1 MEEVRI
7 DLRIPDAE
15 REKEMK
21 RSAELC
27 FKINHT
33 MPTTPECREMIE
45 ELFSQGVDKTTTI
58 NPPVFTL
65 LGNTIKLGK
74 GITLMNGFKCMSSG
88 GLVIEDDTL
97 VAINCTILT
106 NNHDFYDRPVI
117 TCKPVHI
124 KKNVWIGANVTIL
137 PGVTI
142 GENAIIGACSVV
154 TKDVPDNAVV
164 VGNPAKV
171 IKYQDPTKFIKE

>member
-7 DLRIPDAE
+7 DVRHQSQARIDEAN
-15 REKEMK
+15 

-33 MPTTPECREMIE
+33 MPTSPECKELIS
-45 ELFSQGVDKTTTI
+45 ELFNHTLGENTVIRPPMFLILADKVKI
-58 NPPVFTL
+58 
-65 LGNTIKLGK
+65 GK
-74 GITLMNGFKCMSSG
+74 NVVIMNNFQCMSAG
-88 GLVIEDDTL
+88 GLTIDDDTRISL
-97 VAINCTILT
+97 NCTIAT
-106 NNHDFYDRPVI
+106 NNHDFYERDII

-124 KKNVWIGANVTIL
+124 KRNAWLGVNVTIL

-142 GENAIIGACSVV
+142 GENAIVGAGSVV
-154 TKDVPDNAVV
+154 TKDVPDNAIV

-171 IKYQDPTKFIKE
+171 IKYLDATKFKK